1 MAEIRRWVHLGV
13 YNWSPLLFSH
23 PGQPGNSL
31 YPHLLKSA
39 EVYSLGKLNQWGLKH
54 GTMNMGTDISECL
67 IEHGIGLSYFWAL
80 GLECHNIHFPLH
92 SYYQEC
98 HLRGGILFQFLPVDL
113 WLFWNNVWL
122 IWECLYLFLPWLHAF
137 VNWINGRAFYYC
149 IFKTFLLW
157 TLKNILLHEI

>member
-67 IEHGIGLSYFWAL
+67 IEHGIGLSYFWAP

-98 HLRGGILFQFLPVDL
+98 HLGAGGDLVSVSTSWFMTVLEQCLINLRVPILISTLTSCLRGLNKWKGIL
-113 WLFWNNVWL
+113 
-122 IWECLYLFLPWLHAF
+122 
-137 VNWINGRAFYYC
+137 
-149 IFKTFLLW
+149 
-157 TLKNILLHEI
+157 LLHI